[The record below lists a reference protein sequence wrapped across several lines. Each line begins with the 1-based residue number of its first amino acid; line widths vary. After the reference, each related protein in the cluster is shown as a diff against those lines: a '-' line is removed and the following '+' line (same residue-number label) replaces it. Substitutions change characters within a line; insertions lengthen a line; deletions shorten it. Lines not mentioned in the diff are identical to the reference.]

1 LLLPSPVGGDPA
13 PGRTEF
19 CPSTRSKSFIAILA
33 GGLGAS
39 RPPLPGLGG
48 QQFPETLAATDEVL
62 RQRILRKKA
71 GYLLLPCI
79 GLDPAPLLD
88 GPPALNTRRRSGR
101 KPFNITHRVQQL
113 GNMSILYTPGAVV
126 RFRMIAEN
134 RDPVLALAHVVAHT
148 VYPSTLVVAAMA
160 TGRLH
165 GLEVCH
171 SVADTR
177 KWPDSAAS
185 V

>member
-1 LLLPSPVGGDPA
+1 MGGDPA

-19 CPSTRSKSFIAILA
+19 CPSTSGKCFIAILA
-33 GGLGAS
+33 GGLRAS

-71 GYLLLPCI
+71 GYLLLRCI

-88 GPPALNTRRRSGR
+88 GPPALNTRSRSGW

-113 GNMSILYTPGAVV
+113 GYMSILYAPGAVV

-134 RDPVLALAHVVAHT
+134 RDPVVALAQIVAHT
-148 VYPSTLVVAAMA
+148 VYPSTLVVSAMA
-160 TGRLH
+160 TGRLP
-165 GLEVCH
+165 GLKVCQSIADIRTWPGSGV
-171 SVADTR
+171 SV
-177 KWPDSAAS
+177 
-185 V
+185 